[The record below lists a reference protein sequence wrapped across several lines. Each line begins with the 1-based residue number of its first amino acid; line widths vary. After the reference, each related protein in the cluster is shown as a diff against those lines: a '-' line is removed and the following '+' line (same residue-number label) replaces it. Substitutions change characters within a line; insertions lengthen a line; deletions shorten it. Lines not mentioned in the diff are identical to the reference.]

1 MKQLILCLFFIFT
14 MPTLAQKTLTL
25 DDAVKIALQRN
36 PDLIKAKNNLET
48 YKSQLK
54 SAYGDLLPS
63 LGTQATWNWQRINDA
78 GGVQRDFF
86 GNLVNIPPSQTDNR
100 YYQVG
105 FGGSVV
111 LFNGLANWANISKQS
126 DNLEAA
132 RLNLEKFK
140 QNIVLQTS
148 SYYYAVLNAE
158 ELMKVREE
166 NVKYNQKFLE
176 TVQERHR
183 LGAVAIADVYSQQVQ
198 LGNAELLLIQ
208 AQNTYE
214 TAKSNLL
221 NYLGLNV
228 LEEYKF
234 VDPYGEKDSINTDKY
249 MSMFDDVTVMVN
261 QALAN
266 RKDFK
271 GQQLLLNAAK
281 SGVTIARGGIFPSLT
296 GNYSFGT
303 SATDPNNLF
312 NRKTWSVGLTLSLP
326 IFSNFNT
333 ENNIEF
339 AMASEKNAEEDLNTL
354 QRQIKIEIKQG
365 YLDLTAAKK
374 SLDVATKN
382 VVSAEEN
389 RKVNQERYNLGS
401 GTILDVLQADRDY
414 TDALRNKID
423 ALYNFYKAKDALM
436 NSLGK
441 LDYKKYE

>member
-1 MKQLILCLFFIFT
+1 MRRILLGILLFAAVPI
-14 MPTLAQKTLTL
+14 LAQKTMTL
-25 DDAVKIALQRN
+25 DEAIKIALQRN
-36 PDLIKAKNNLET
+36 PELIKTKNNLQT
-48 YKSQLK
+48 NISQLK

-63 LGTQATWNWQRINDA
+63 LGAQATWNWQRINDV

-86 GNLVNIPPSQTDNR
+86 GNLVTIPPSQTDNR
-100 YYQVG
+100 YYQLG
-105 FGGSVV
+105 FGGSVT
-111 LFNGLANWANISKQS
+111 LFNGLANWANISRQS
-126 DNLEAA
+126 DNLDAA
-132 RLNLEKFK
+132 KLTLEKIK
-140 QNIVLQTS
+140 QDIVLQTS
-148 SYYYAVLNAE
+148 TYYYAVLNAE

-208 AQNTYE
+208 AQNTFE
-214 TAKSNLL
+214 TAKTTLL
-221 NYLGLNV
+221 NYLGTNV
-228 LEEYKF
+228 LEDYKF
-234 VDPYGEKDSINTDKY
+234 IDPYGEKDSVNTNKY

-266 RKDFK
+266 RSDFK
-271 GQQLLLNAAK
+271 SQQLLVDAAK
-281 SGVTIARGGIFPSLT
+281 SGVTIARGGIYPLLS

-303 SATDPNNLF
+303 SATDPDNLF
-312 NRKTWSVGLTLSLP
+312 NRKTWSVGLTLNLP

-333 ENNIEF
+333 ENNIEL
-339 AMASEKNAEEDLNTL
+339 AIASQKNVEEDLNTL
-354 QRQIKIEIKQG
+354 ERQIKIEIKQG

-441 LDYKKYE
+441 LEYKKFE